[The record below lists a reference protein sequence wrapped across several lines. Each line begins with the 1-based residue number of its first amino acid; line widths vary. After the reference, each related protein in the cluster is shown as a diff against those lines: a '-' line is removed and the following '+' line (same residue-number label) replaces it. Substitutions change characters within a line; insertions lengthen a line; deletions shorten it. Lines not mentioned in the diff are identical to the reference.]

1 MAAQTRAVTG
11 EQFSVNIIVNAG
23 PANSVDATQAY
34 LDFDPSLL
42 QVIAIRDGATL
53 SEQLESSFDNS
64 LGQIN
69 YVAGTLGN
77 AAEGSLYYTLAI
89 IDFQGIRATAQ
100 GGTEITFAPLTDPR
114 QTKAVNAELNNT
126 GTLTPVKIVSE

>member
-23 PANSVDATQAY
+23 PANSVDAMQVY

-42 QVIAIRDGATL
+42 QVIAIRDGTTL
-53 SEQLESSFDNS
+53 SEQLQSSFDNS

-69 YVAGTLGN
+69 YAAGTLGN
-77 AAEGSLYYTLAI
+77 AAETSLYSGDY
-89 IDFQGIRATAQ
+89 
-100 GGTEITFAPLTDPR
+100 
-114 QTKAVNAELNNT
+114 
-126 GTLTPVKIVSE
+126 